1 MGAIFMSDKEA
12 KGLKQHMKSN
22 YGFEL
27 APKETVVLQEDP
39 TFLDLRIF
47 DKNTARARYVRRIKK
62 EDLNLKKETFTRLQ
76 LDSLKHIDPIK
87 DVFDLDDT
95 YMWFL
100 LGGAE
105 RPTLREDMHRREHLA
120 QPFT

>member
-1 MGAIFMSDKEA
+1 MYHAVVASDGMVTLVQPYGLTTYCQVDLAGFLNDKQECVIKFGSWMYHKEMVA
-12 KGLKQHMKSN
+12 
-22 YGFEL
+22 
-27 APKETVVLQEDP
+27 
-39 TFLDLRIF
+39 
-47 DKNTARARYVRRIKK
+47 KK